1 MVKKIAAFWNQL
13 TSRYKTSESV
23 IWPTNYLTKKIGPID
38 GEIVQEGSHLSPIPA
53 LSVLKIQYSPNMG
66 LNFQKLIRWW
76 FRGSHHLTRAGRSG
90 CLVEEDPS
98 KVIFHLLKTGM
109 ALWYMVLADH
119 VKVLIKAA
127 VNKDPTALKIRR
139 VEGSSWSVI
148 QTSGDVSLEEPSI
161 PSFTPKVFSSYRI
174 FI

>member
-1 MVKKIAAFWNQL
+1 MLPVN
-13 TSRYKTSESV
+13 S
-23 IWPTNYLTKKIGPID
+23 
-38 GEIVQEGSHLSPIPA
+38 
-53 LSVLKIQYSPNMG
+53 
-66 LNFQKLIRWW
+66 
-76 FRGSHHLTRAGRSG
+76 
-90 CLVEEDPS
+90 LVEVATPEHHAC
-98 KVIFHLLKTGM
+98 FHVPDQAG
-109 ALWYMVLADH
+109 VLADH